1 MDPASSQPACCH
13 LCQHLRLTCVP
24 PIMRPSLHPSLPCF
38 WPVWHRSSHACCI
51 EWLASPSMLLCSLAS
66 TQSGRHRPVTCGLHR
81 MVWSQTG
88 ISLPCFCAPFQAS
101 SLPALGPGTA
111 ARSHRLRQGLRHV
124 ARPTWWIWH
133 GDRPPCRGGA
143 ATRRR
148 PPCRGKARRAVV
160 VFYDW
165 VIQTGSCFDPMHA
178 WGPTTGRQLRQQRLS
193 FCHQPSQ
200 PAFQRQPQEEAP
212 CQQYFP
218 KQS

>member
-1 MDPASSQPACCH
+1 MPASASNPCASPHATLALLGTDLLAEEEQDELLSFYDWGSGLDPASSQPACCH

-51 EWLASPSMLLCSLAS
+51 EWLASPSTLLCSLAS

-160 VFYDW
+160 VLYD
-165 VIQTGSCFDPMHA
+165 
-178 WGPTTGRQLRQQRLS
+178 
-193 FCHQPSQ
+193 
-200 PAFQRQPQEEAP
+200 
-212 CQQYFP
+212 
-218 KQS
+218 